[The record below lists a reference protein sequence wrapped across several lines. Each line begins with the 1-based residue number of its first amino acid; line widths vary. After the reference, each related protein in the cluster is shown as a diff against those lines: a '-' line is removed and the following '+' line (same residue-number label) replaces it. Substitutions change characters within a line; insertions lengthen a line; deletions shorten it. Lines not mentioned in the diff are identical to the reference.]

1 MSGHR
6 GTHDSEHHC
15 KLSGSTK
22 RAKTYGTCTYNCSTL
37 GKRLLRMSLTQRAP
51 NSLGRARRGQVHIET
66 LQQVQHLILSSC
78 FEWQEGVC
86 SMDHA

>member
-15 KLSGSTK
+15 KLGGSTK
-22 RAKTYGTCTYNCSTL
+22 RAKTYDTYTYNCSTL

-51 NSLGRARRGQVHIET
+51 EELGQG
-66 LQQVQHLILSSC
+66 
-78 FEWQEGVC
+78 QEG
-86 SMDHA
+86 SSTY